1 MVTKKK
7 TVKKK
12 TVKKTVKKRTSKK
25 KLPRLM
31 PKKHVEKKTRVALPT
46 IKKIEKEQDKTF
58 HIYKFPPLEEVNPNP
73 AEYKPK
79 KLGFLAKLFK
89 KK

>member
-1 MVTKKK
+1 MGKKR
-7 TVKKK
+7 VA
-12 TVKKTVKKRTSKK
+12 KKTVKKRTSKT

-31 PKKHVEKKTRVALPT
+31 PKKTIEKKTRAALPT
-46 IKKIEKEQDKTF
+46 IKKLEKEQDKTF
-58 HIYKFPPLEEVNPNP
+58 HTYKFPPLEEVNPNP
-73 AEYKPK
+73 SVYRPK